1 MTDHAITPAITLLAR
16 FAKREDAQAEW
27 QAAADGR
34 RDRHRL
40 ASMMVLWALQQVDP
54 DGTCETGLAVATLH
68 QRLLAGDPPPRAE
81 WSRVR
86 RAALAATD
94 RAPRGERVVYEMAEA
109 AAWDPSGA
117 STVLSDTLLPWLIH
131 VSTNAMA
138 VCGWTGA
145 DSDAI
150 GPFVARALEEDAEAD
165 PYRLVRAEA
174 PELFARMEAAGAAD
188 AREIRRVAEATL
200 AALLDAT
207 LSLPADVPLIPR
219 VDLFGN
225 PDRYGAQ
232 IDPTGT
238 MLAWIAP
245 AGNVNNIW
253 AAPRD
258 DLAAAYCLTRDDKR
272 GIHSFVWA
280 YDGATILY
288 VQDADGD
295 ENWHVHAVTLD
306 RATRDLTPFP
316 GAQASIAGLSRD
328 VPTIIAVQI
337 NARDPRFH
345 DIYHIDLA
353 SGAATLIE
361 QNPGFGG
368 FVLDSRLLPQL
379 AIAPR
384 ADGGQDVL
392 RRGTADWELWFGF
405 DPDDARAS
413 RIAGLSRDGAT
424 VFVID
429 SRDRDTAALVAL
441 PLAGGPA
448 RMLAEQPD
456 ADIEGY
462 LSDSETDWPIAV
474 GYTRAR
480 NTLAPIGETVRIDLE
495 RLVAADLGE
504 FVITSRSLD
513 DRRWTIQADR
523 DDVPSA
529 SWLFDRDDG
538 TLTRLF
544 SARPW
549 IEHVPLART
558 TAVTIRAR
566 DGLDLISYLTLPV
579 DRQPD
584 MRLPLVLLVHG
595 GPWARDRFGYDNER
609 QWLANRGY
617 AVLAVNFRG
626 STGFGKAFLAA
637 ARGEWGAKMD
647 DDLIDA
653 VEWAVASG
661 VADPARI
668 AIMGGSYG
676 GYAVLSGMTRSPHV
690 YACGVDVVGPSSL
703 ETLMASIPPYWE
715 AQRVMLYRAVGD
727 PRTEAG
733 AALLR
738 ERSPLHRADRIA
750 RPLLIGQGANDPRV
764 LQSEADQM
772 VAALHANAVP
782 VTYVLYPDEG
792 HGFVRPANRLSFNA
806 VVEAFL
812 ARHLGGRFQPVSPG
826 EFDGTTMEVREDSG
840 GVATMPVA

>member
-1 MTDHAITPAITLLAR
+1 MSDDAIIPAITLLAR

-27 QAAADGR
+27 HAAVDGR
-34 RDRHRL
+34 RNRHRL
-40 ASMMVLWALQQVDP
+40 ASTMILWALRQVDL
-54 DGTCETGLAVATLH
+54 DGTGETGLAVAALH
-68 QRLLAGDPPPRAE
+68 ERLLAGDPPTRAE
-81 WSRVR
+81 WSKAR

-94 RAPRGERVVYEMAEA
+94 RAKPDQRVAYEMAEA
-109 AAWDPSGA
+109 AAWNPAGAPS
-117 STVLSDTLLPWLIH
+117 VLNDTLLPWLIH
-131 VSTNAMA
+131 ISTDAMA
-138 VCGWTGA
+138 ACGWTDA

-150 GPFVARALEEDAEAD
+150 GPFVARALDEDAEAD
-165 PYRLVRAEA
+165 PYRHVRAEA

-188 AREIRRVAEATL
+188 AREIRRAAEAGL

-238 MLAWIAP
+238 WIAWIAP
-245 AGNVNNIW
+245 VDNVSNIW
-253 AAPRD
+253 AAPRE
-258 DLAAAYCLTRDDKR
+258 DLAAAHLLTHDSNR
-272 GIHSFVWA
+272 GIHGFVWT
-280 YDGATILY
+280 YDGGTILY

-306 RATRDLTPFP
+306 GGTRDLTPFP

-328 VPTIIAVQI
+328 VPATLAVQI

-345 DIYHIDLA
+345 DIHHIDLGN
-353 SGAATLIE
+353 GAVTLIE
-361 QNPGFGG
+361 ENPSFGG
-368 FVLDSRLLPQL
+368 FVLDTYLLPRL

-392 RRGTADWELWFGF
+392 RRDAEGWAVWFGF

-429 SRDRDTAALVAL
+429 SRERDTAALVAV
-441 PLAGGPA
+441 PLAGGPTQI
-448 RMLAEQPD
+448 LAEQSD
-456 ADIEGY
+456 ADIEGF
-462 LSDSETDWPIAV
+462 LPDHDTDWPIAV
-474 GYTRAR
+474 GYTRAHH
-480 NTLAPIGETVRIDLE
+480 TLAPIGQTVRADIN

-504 FVITSRSLD
+504 FAIASRSLD
-513 DRRWTIQADR
+513 DRWWTIQADR

-529 SWLFDRDDG
+529 SWLLDRNRG
-538 TLTRLF
+538 ELTRLF
-544 SARPW
+544 SARPQL
-549 IEHVPLART
+549 EGQPLART

-566 DGLDLISYLTLPV
+566 DGLDLVSYLTLPYG
-579 DRQPD
+579 REPGA
-584 MRLPLVLLVHG
+584 RLPLVLLVHG

-653 VEWAVASG
+653 VEWAIEQG

-668 AIMGGSYG
+668 GIMGGSYG
-676 GYAVLSGMTRSPHV
+676 GYAVLSGMTRSPDV

-715 AQRVMLYRAVGD
+715 AQRMMLYRAVGD
-727 PRTEAG
+727 PGTEAG

-738 ERSPLHRADRIA
+738 ERSPLHRADCIA

-772 VAALHANAVP
+772 VAALQANAVP

-812 ARHLGGRFQPVSPG
+812 ARHLGGRLQPVTPG
-826 EFDGTTMEVREDSG
+826 EFDGTTMEVRKDTG
-840 GVATMPVA
+840 LVTAMPIA